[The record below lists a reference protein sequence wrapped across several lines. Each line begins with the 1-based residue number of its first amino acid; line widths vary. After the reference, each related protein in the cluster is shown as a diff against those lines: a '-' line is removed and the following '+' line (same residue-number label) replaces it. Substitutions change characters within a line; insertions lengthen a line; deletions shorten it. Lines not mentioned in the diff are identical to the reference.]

1 MIRLFAAMFFLISG
15 LTAVSAAH
23 STSRAK
29 TELSSGTVNSAVPR
43 EGSEKAALIVKVE
56 VLLDRAHYS
65 PGQIDGKDGENFRKA
80 LKAFQQANNLA
91 STGKVDADTWNALT
105 ANVSEPV
112 LKPYTITEADVAGP
126 FEKRIPGG
134 LEQASKLQGLSYKD
148 PVEALSEKFH
158 MSEQLLRALNPGV
171 DFDRAGQ
178 TIAVAN
184 VEPMPLGRGKDTVEV
199 ERPRQHEGAGASAT
213 MVVVDKPAREVRAY
227 DKEGKLLAVYPATI
241 GSQQKPAPSGSF
253 KVRRV
258 AWNPDYHYDPKFAWK
273 GVKATRKLTVP
284 PGPNNPVGVVW
295 IDLTAPSYGIH
306 GTPEPQNIS
315 KTASHGCVRLTNWD
329 AVDLATMVQPG
340 TVVKFDDQ
348 DTPVLPLAA
357 R

>member
-1 MIRLFAAMFFLISG
+1 MMRLFAAMFFLISG
-15 LTAVSAAH
+15 LAAVNAAH

-80 LKAFQQANNLA
+80 LEAFQQANNLI
-91 STGKVDADTWNALT
+91 STGKIDADTWNALT

-158 MSEQLLRALNPGV
+158 MGEQLLRTLNPGV

-199 ERPRQHEGAGASAT
+199 ERLRQHEGAGASAT
-213 MVVVDKPAREVRAY
+213 MVVVDKP
-227 DKEGKLLAVYPATI
+227 
-241 GSQQKPAPSGSF
+241 
-253 KVRRV
+253 
-258 AWNPDYHYDPKFAWK
+258 
-273 GVKATRKLTVP
+273 
-284 PGPNNPVGVVW
+284 
-295 IDLTAPSYGIH
+295 
-306 GTPEPQNIS
+306 
-315 KTASHGCVRLTNWD
+315 
-329 AVDLATMVQPG
+329 
-340 TVVKFDDQ
+340 
-348 DTPVLPLAA
+348 
-357 R
+357 

>member
-1 MIRLFAAMFFLISG
+1 MLFLILSLG
-15 LTAVSAAH
+15 AVNAAH
-23 STSRAK
+23 NTSRAK
-29 TELSSGTVNSAVPR
+29 AELSSSAVNTAAFGER
-43 EGSEKAALIVKVE
+43 SEKASLIVKME

-65 PGQIDGKDGENFRKA
+65 PGEIDGKDGENFRKA
-80 LKAFQQANNLA
+80 LKAFQQANDLA
-91 STGKVDADTWNALT
+91 STGKVDADSWNALT

-112 LKPYTITEADVAGP
+112 LKSYAITEADVAGP
-126 FEKRIPGG
+126 FDKRIPHG
-134 LEQASKLQGLSYKD
+134 LEQAAKLRGLSYKD
-148 PVEALSEKFH
+148 SVEALSEKFH
-158 MSEQLLRALNPGV
+158 MSEHLLHALNPGV

-178 TIAVAN
+178 AIAVAN
-184 VEPMPLGRGKDTVEV
+184 VEPLQLRGGNDSVEV
-199 ERPRQHEGAGASAT
+199 ERPRQHHGAGATAAT
-213 MVVVDKPAREVRAY
+213 IVVDKPAREVRAY
-227 DKEGKLLAVYPATI
+227 DKEGKLLAFYPATI

-273 GVKATRKLTVP
+273 GVKANRKLTLP

-295 IDLTAPSYGIH
+295 IDLTAASYGIH

-315 KTASHGCVRLTNWD
+315 KTESHGCIRLTNWD

>member
-1 MIRLFAAMFFLISG
+1 MIRLFAATLLLS
-15 LTAVSAAH
+15 LTAVNAAQ

-29 TELSSGTVNSAVPR
+29 AELSSAAVNSAAPGER
-43 EGSEKAALIVKVE
+43 NEKVSLIVKVE

-80 LKAFQQANNLA
+80 LRAFQQANNLT
-91 STGKVDADTWNALT
+91 STGKVGADTWTALT
-105 ANVSEPV
+105 ANVSELV

-126 FEKRIPGG
+126 FDKRIPRG

-148 PVEALSEKFH
+148 SVEALSEKFH

-184 VEPMPLGRGKDTVEV
+184 VEPLRLRRGNDSVEV
-199 ERPRQHEGAGASAT
+199 ERPRQHEGAGGSAAT
-213 MVVVDKPAREVRAY
+213 VVVDKPAQEVRAY
-227 DKEGKLLAVYPATI
+227 DKEGKLLAFYPATI
-241 GSQQKPAPSGSF
+241 GSQQKPAPSGVF

-273 GVKATRKLTVP
+273 GVKANRKLTLP
-284 PGPNNPVGVVW
+284 PGPNNPVGLAW

-315 KTASHGCVRLTNWD
+315 KTESHGCIRLTNWD
-329 AVDLATMVQPG
+329 AVDLATMVHPG